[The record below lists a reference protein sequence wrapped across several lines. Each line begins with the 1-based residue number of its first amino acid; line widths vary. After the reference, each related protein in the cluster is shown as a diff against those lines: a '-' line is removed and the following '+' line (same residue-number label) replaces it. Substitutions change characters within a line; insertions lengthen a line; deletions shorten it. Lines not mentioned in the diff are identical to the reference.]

1 MLVTSDGL
9 FETRRERLFD
19 LAARNLIPTIYP
31 WREYAEAGGLLSYG
45 NNLTD
50 AARLIGVYA
59 GRILHGDRPGE
70 LPVIQS
76 DRLEFVLNIRT
87 ARTLKLTI
95 PPALAFQ
102 ADEIIE

>member
-1 MLVTSDGL
+1 MSL
-9 FETRRERLFD
+9 
-19 LAARNLIPTIYP
+19 
-31 WREYAEAGGLLSYG
+31 GGSI
-45 NNLTD
+45 TQ
-50 AARLIGVYA
+50 AHQQAGVYA
-59 GRILHGDRPGE
+59 GRILRGERPGE